1 MKVKTEKLELTFKC
15 TNYGEYIKFLEVLDR
30 LATCWCN
37 KRVSG
42 CKDCML
48 RSVVD
53 ENDNDLCDIFTD
65 IYNRA
70 L

>member
-1 MKVKTEKLELTFKC
+1 MKVKNEKLELTFKC
-15 TNYGEYIKFLEVLDR
+15 INYEEYIKFFMVLDR

-37 KRVSG
+37 KHG
-42 CKDCML
+42 GKCKDCML

-53 ENDNDLCDIFTD
+53 ENDVDLCDLFTEL
-65 IYNRA
+65 YNNA